1 MKNSNTENLSVVV
14 EREFR
19 HAPDKIW
26 RALTQ
31 PDLIAEWLMQN
42 AFAPEVGHRF
52 TLAADWGSVDC
63 EVLVVEPAR
72 CLAYSWNSGAL
83 KSLVTWTITPS
94 GAGTRLRM
102 EQTGFGRDQPQYYGG
117 AKMGWPRYFDG
128 LELVLDRIT

>member
-19 HAPDKIW
+19 HEPDKIW

-52 TLAADWGSVDC
+52 TLRADWGLSI
-63 EVLVVEPAR
+63 AR
-72 CLAYSWNSGAL
+72 CLWSNRPGVL
-83 KSLVTWTITPS
+83 PI
-94 GAGTRLRM
+94 AGTP
-102 EQTGFGRDQPQYYGG
+102 GR
-117 AKMGWPRYFDG
+117 
-128 LELVLDRIT
+128 